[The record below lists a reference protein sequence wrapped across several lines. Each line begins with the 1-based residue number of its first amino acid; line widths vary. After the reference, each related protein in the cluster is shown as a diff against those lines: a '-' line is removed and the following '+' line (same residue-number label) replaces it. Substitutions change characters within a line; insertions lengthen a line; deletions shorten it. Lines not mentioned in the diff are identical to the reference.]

1 MKPLTLLRLSL
12 AGTRTDVLRVV
23 LTAVSAL
30 LATVTI
36 LAALTVLA
44 IPTPGGSGSNSWSEQ
59 YASPLLREPVPWA
72 ASRALACAGGLPSG
86 RRRERRRRH

>member
-30 LATVTI
+30 LATLAI

-44 IPTPGGSGSNSWSEQ
+44 IPTPATVRRHRSPGPSSTPARCC
-59 YASPLLREPVPWA
+59 ASPGCA
-72 ASRALACAGGLPSG
+72 AAPRSRWSC
-86 RRRERRRRH
+86 